1 MSFPEFER
9 MLGAVLP
16 SSCQTSLTLTETP
29 ATHDMLTR
37 MLEQAIL
44 LGERQHTRL
53 TQIHAPRSLFPELGA
68 TFGHVPVAD
77 SGDAVVRLVFEPH
90 GLAAA

>member
-16 SSCQTSLTLTETP
+16 STCKTSLTLPETP
-29 ATHDMLTR
+29 ATGELLTR
-37 MLEQAIL
+37 MLEKAIS

-53 TQIHAPRSLFPELGA
+53 TQIQLPRNTFPDMGA
-68 TFGHVPVAD
+68 TFGQVPVAE
-77 SGDAVVRLVFEPH
+77 SGAAVVRLVFEP
-90 GLAAA
+90 